1 MQGAKP
7 GTTCADRATSA
18 ATMRLLTLA
27 LVGLL
32 LALQGPLWFGRGG
45 WLRVHALDADI
56 AAQRQ
61 VNDGLRARNTALG
74 AEVQD
79 LKQGYD
85 AIEERARSELGMVRR
100 DETFFQT
107 LAPSASPAAAAAA
120 PAAEPSPLP
129 PRR

>member
-1 MQGAKP
+1 
-7 GTTCADRATSA
+7 
-18 ATMRLLTLA
+18 MRLLTLA

-32 LALQGPLWFGRGG
+32 VALQGPLWFGRGG

-61 VNDGLRARNTALG
+61 INDGLRARNTALG

-107 LAPSASPAAAAAA
+107 LAPGAATAPRDAAA
-120 PAAEPSPLP
+120 PVTPSAAARE
-129 PRR
+129 R